1 LNEDLEFLLRRRGS
15 GVLLDANL
23 LLVYVVGKT
32 DRRCLLNFAH
42 TSQYQGDYALI
53 ERIVEMFPRIYTTP
67 NVLTEVSNLGGKL
80 EWPLRG
86 KFFDTLHKIIGV
98 LDEMTCASKQAS
110 ASACFRRFGLTD
122 AVLFSLAIKHL
133 VVTTDARLHELL
145 RENKLESVN
154 IHHLRQLAWKGF
166 LRL

>member
-1 LNEDLEFLLRRRGS
+1 VQFLLKRQGS
-15 GVLLDANL
+15 GALLDASV

-42 TSQYQGDYALI
+42 TSQYQRDYALI
-53 ERIVEMFPRIYTTP
+53 ERIVEMFPQIYTTP

-80 EWPLRG
+80 EGALKS
-86 KFFDTLHKIIGV
+86 KFFDTLHKIINV
-98 LDEMTCASKQAS
+98 LVEMPCASKEAS

-122 AVLFSLAIKHL
+122 AVLFTLAIKHL
-133 VVTTDARLHELL
+133 VVTTDSRLHEHL

-154 IHHLRQLAWKGF
+154 IHHLRQLAWKG
-166 LRL
+166 LL